1 MSEAENFAIMSS
13 TDSVH
18 YCNRSVMTRA
28 PLIVKE
34 YKLVVL
40 NESFVKMH
48 GSDKDFANYLAGY
61 NNLIDGIF
69 THVRFRDAIAAVVQ
83 PGFSRI
89 ESCSDINNATSG
101 RTMTNADLYKLIKDY
116 YSEIT
121 SDYLKAVSDSTKLN
135 RAFTLFYFDKKNDC
149 GTYDKIIICTAQSI

>member
-13 TDSVH
+13 SDSVH
-18 YCNRSVMTRA
+18 YCNMSVMTRA

-89 ESCSDINNATSG
+89 ESRSDINNATSS

-116 YSEIT
+116 YPEIT